1 MACRYAGLG
10 HVGSDYKGRTALKSY
25 FRSEFHH
32 IIGTAIFVSLRQGP
46 AAGPDG
52 SGDSGM
58 HHTGPAKRIPV
69 PARF

>member
-32 IIGTAIFVSLRQGP
+32 IIGTAIFVSLRQVP

-58 HHTGPAKRIPV
+58 QHTGPAKRILV

>member
-1 MACRYAGLG
+1 MACRYAGFG

-32 IIGTAIFVSLRQGP
+32 IIGTAIFVSLRQEP
-46 AAGPDG
+46 ATGPDAG
-52 SGDSGM
+52 GDSGM
-58 HHTGPAKRIPV
+58 HHTGPVKRILV